1 MERVIL
7 HSDCNCFYASVECL
21 YHPEIRGKP
30 VAVGGEPEHRH
41 GIILTKNGNAKK
53 YGVKTGETLW
63 QAKQKCPDLVII
75 PPNYPLYQRFS
86 QMARKIYLEYTDR
99 VEPFGIDESWLD
111 VTGSAKMC
119 GDGEKIAGEINRRIK
134 EELGITVS
142 VGVSW
147 NKIFA
152 KLGSDYKKP
161 DAVTV
166 ITKDN
171 YRDIVWP
178 LPVEDLLYVGHATK
192 RKLNGIG
199 THTIGEL
206 ANTPQQYLHAR
217 FGKWGDVLHDFSN
230 GLDIT
235 PVAKYDS
242 TRAVKS
248 IGNSTTTIRDLKN
261 SQDVKMILFVL
272 AESVGR
278 RMREQGFKG
287 RSLTVSVRDNQ
298 LFTVMKQCKFE
309 KFTNISSEIAEK
321 SFWLFRQFYHWL
333 NPIRS
338 IGISV
343 SDFEHDSVPIQTDL
357 FSDERQRIRLEHLD
371 STVDVLKRRFGNY
384 CIQRAALLTEPSL
397 TGFNPKDENTIHPVG
412 YF

>member
-21 YHPEIRGKP
+21 YHPEIRNEP

-41 GIILTKNGNAKK
+41 GIILTKNGIAKE
-53 YGVKTGETLW
+53 YGVKTGEPLW
-63 QAKQKCPDLVII
+63 KAKQKCPDLIII
-75 PPNYPLYQRFS
+75 PPNYPRYMRFS
-86 QMARKIYLEYTDR
+86 QMARKIYLSYTDR
-99 VEPFGIDESWLD
+99 VEPFGIDEAWLD
-111 VTGSAKMC
+111 ISSSTKLYGS
-119 GDGEKIAGEINRRIK
+119 GERIAQEIRQRIK
-134 EELGITVS
+134 NELGITVS
-142 VGVSW
+142 VGVSF

-166 ITKDN
+166 ISKAN
-171 YRDIVWP
+171 YKEIAWP
-178 LPVEDLLYVGHATK
+178 LPVENLLYVGPATQ

-199 THTIGEL
+199 IHTIGEL
-206 ANTPQQYLHAR
+206 ATVPQIYLHSR
-217 FGKWGDVLHDFSN
+217 FGKWGDVLYDFSN
-230 GLDIT
+230 GIDLS

-242 TRAVKS
+242 IQAVKS

-261 SQDVKMILFVL
+261 DQDVKMILFVL

-278 RMREQGFKG
+278 RMREQGFIG
-287 RSLTVSVRDNQ
+287 RGLSVAVRDNQ
-298 LFTVMKQCKFE
+298 LYTVAKQCKFE

-321 SFWLFRQFYHWL
+321 AFWLFRQFYKWRY
-333 NPIRS
+333 PIRS

-343 SDFEHDSVPIQTDL
+343 SDFAHDNVPTQTDL
-357 FSDERQRIRLEHLD
+357 FCDEYQRIRMEHLD
-371 STVDVLKRRFGNY
+371 STIDVLKRRFGNF
-384 CIQRAALLTEPSL
+384 CVQRASLLEEPSL
-397 TGFNPKDENTIHPVG
+397 TGFNPKDENTIHPIG